1 MKRLLALLFLSLYL
15 SSTNEFHE
23 LMKLPLLA
31 EHFAEHKNEKP
42 SLTFWKFLCIHYAHT
57 DEQDKDYDK
66 DMKLPFKSIE
76 NYFSASY
83 IILSPEQKISLEKS
97 IFLVETK
104 ITPNYYNEVII
115 THSLNSI
122 WQPPKIS

>member
-23 LMKLPLLA
+23 LMKSPLLA
-31 EHFAEHKNEKP
+31 EHFTEHKNEKP
-42 SLTFWKFLCIHYAHT
+42 SLTFWKFLCIHYTHNDVQ
-57 DEQDKDYDK
+57 DEDHDK

-76 NYFSASY
+76 NFFSTSY
-83 IILSPEQKISLEKS
+83 IILSPEQKLSLEKS
-97 IFLVETK
+97 FFLVETK
-104 ITPNYYNEVII
+104 ITPNYYKEVII